1 MWRSNSRAGSLRWVM
16 AVTCVVGACVSG
28 CGNGASSAADAGS
41 DGGAGSDAS
50 MLDAGTPDTGATDT
64 GATDTGAQDSGGALD
79 AAHDAG
85 EQTDVG
91 TATDAAPDAESDV
104 GVDAGPSLLD
114 QDGDGWT
121 PADGD
126 CCDAVGA
133 CAEPAMVNP
142 GAYEFPGNGV
152 DDDCD
157 ASTLDNAAPTPCST
171 AAQFEP
177 IGPLDVMRAMEL
189 CQYTS
194 ESPPLA
200 QRRWGVVSASLH
212 LADGSGVP
220 TGSQVGV
227 MTAYGPNVTPRA
239 GATFAAL
246 SSGTARAPS
255 DPGYVAPQN
264 GSQPGQVGNYN
275 AQTMVSAPA
284 AYLSANGGALPASTC
299 APPCAGPSCTQAYD
313 SVALT
318 VRIRVPTNARS
329 FSYRMKF
336 YTAEFPEFVCSTY
349 EDRFVTLLSSAAAG
363 LPSDGNIAIDSQLA
377 PMTVNNGFVQ
387 VCFPPVAAPP
397 GTCPSGT
404 LELVGTGMGGWGST
418 LTDGA
423 GTEWLTNT
431 APVVPGET
439 ITLTFAIWDAGD
451 HNVDSIV
458 LLDRFRWSDQP
469 ASVTMSK

>member
-1 MWRSNSRAGSLRWVM
+1 M
-16 AVTCVVGACVSG
+16 AVTWVVGTCVSG
-28 CGNGASSAADAGS
+28 CGGRASGAPDGGT
-41 DGGAGSDAS
+41 DGGARSDAS
-50 MLDAGTPDTGATDT
+50 MVDGGGADAGAADA
-64 GATDTGAQDSGGALD
+64 GAQDSGGAVD
-79 AAHDAG
+79 AASDAG
-85 EQTDVG
+85 EQTDTG
-91 TATDAAPDAESDV
+91 AANDAAPDAESDV

-126 CCDAVGA
+126 CCDTVGA
-133 CAEPAMVNP
+133 CADPAMVNP
-142 GAYEFPGNGV
+142 GAYEFIGNGI

-157 ASTLDNAAPTPCST
+157 ASTADGAAPTPCST
-171 AAQFEP
+171 ASQFELLGADEL
-177 IGPLDVMRAMEL
+177 IRAMEL
-189 CQYTS
+189 CQTTA

-200 QRRWGVVSASLH
+200 QRRWGVVSASLR
-212 LADGSGVP
+212 LADGSAAP

-227 MTAYGPNVTPRA
+227 MTTYGSNVTPRA

-246 SSGTARAPS
+246 SSGTARAPG

-264 GSQPGQVGNYN
+264 GLQPGQVGNYD

-284 AYLSANGGALPASTC
+284 AYLSANGGTLPASAC
-299 APPCAGPSCTQAYD
+299 ATPCAGPTCTQAYD

-336 YTAEFPEFVCSTY
+336 YSAEFPEFACSAY
-349 EDRFVTLLSSAAAG
+349 EDRFVTLLSSAAQG
-363 LPSDGNIAIDSQLA
+363 LPTDGNIAIDSQLA
-377 PMTVNNGFVQ
+377 PMTVNNAFVQ
-387 VCFPPVAAPP
+387 VCFPPVSAPP
-397 GTCPSGT
+397 GSCSSGT
-404 LELVGTGMGGWGST
+404 LELIGTGMGGWGGD
-418 LTDGA
+418 LKDGA
-423 GTEWLTNT
+423 GTDWLTNT

-469 ASVTMSK
+469 ASVTMSR

>member
-1 MWRSNSRAGSLRWVM
+1 M

-28 CGNGASSAADAGS
+28 CGDGASSAADAGT
-41 DGGAGSDAS
+41 DGGTGSDAS
-50 MLDAGTPDTGATDT
+50 TLDGGAPDTGATDAGATDT
-64 GATDTGAQDSGGALD
+64 GATDTGAQDGGGALD

-85 EQTDVG
+85 EQTDAG
-91 TATDAAPDAESDV
+91 AATDAAPDAESDV
-104 GVDAGPSLLD
+104 GVDAGTSLLD

-171 AAQFEP
+171 AAQFASV
-177 IGPLDVMRAMEL
+177 GADDLMHAMDL
-189 CQYTS
+189 CQTTT

-200 QRRWGVVSASLH
+200 QRRWGVVSTSLR
-212 LADGSGVP
+212 LADGSGLP
-220 TGSQVGV
+220 TDSQVGV
-227 MTAYGPNVTPRA
+227 MTAYGPNVTPRL

-264 GSQPGQVGNYN
+264 GSQPGQVGNYD

-299 APPCAGPSCTQAYD
+299 APTCAGPSCTQAYD

-336 YTAEFPEFVCSTY
+336 YTAEFPEFACSTY

-363 LPSDGNIAIDSQLA
+363 LPTDGNIAIDSQLA
-377 PMTVNNGFVQ
+377 PMTVNNAFVQ